1 MRRLAPL
8 LLLLLAG
15 CASSPG
21 IPETTYYRLPE
32 PAAVAAAPAPLFAQ
46 PLVVE
51 TFQADGLHSDQALL
65 YALDEGGTQL
75 RGYHYQLW
83 VDPPVRALQRR
94 LLETLRAANA
104 SALVV
109 DRLPAHAGSVRV
121 SGRIDALERIPDGEG
136 WKVRVEIGLRVD
148 AAGAERPL
156 LVRSYR
162 EQEPAA
168 GGTVAASVQSLGTA
182 IDRVFAAFMADLA
195 VVAATN
201 AAAASGADGAEATA
215 TDSE

>member
-83 VDPPVRALQRR
+83 VDPPVRALHVPLPLVPRDVDPGLGPRR
-94 LLETLRAANA
+94 ARVGARRAAGF
-104 SALVV
+104 
-109 DRLPAHAGSVRV
+109 PG
-121 SGRIDALERIPDGEG
+121 
-136 WKVRVEIGLRVD
+136 
-148 AAGAERPL
+148 
-156 LVRSYR
+156 
-162 EQEPAA
+162 
-168 GGTVAASVQSLGTA
+168 
-182 IDRVFAAFMADLA
+182 
-195 VVAATN
+195 
-201 AAAASGADGAEATA
+201 
-215 TDSE
+215 